1 MNESKILN
9 EWLEEIKNEM
19 KQKFTDHNDKYKENS
34 VTIPT
39 FDFNNQLADE
49 EYLRLEI
56 HYHYAKW
63 LYRGMYKK
71 DIPEQDTLINLI
83 NMCSLLWIKLSLKKT
98 NCKSCENY
106 KNIIEQYPLDKFL
119 YRRYI
124 NHIRNEHPKLD
135 LNGIE
140 EMNQENAELTEMRHK
155 ER

>member
-1 MNESKILN
+1 MNKPKILD
-9 EWLEEIKNEM
+9 EWLEKIKNEM
-19 KQKFTDHNDKYKENS
+19 KQKFIAHNDKYKENS

-39 FDFNNQLADE
+39 FDFSNQLADE

-71 DIPEQDTLINLI
+71 DIPEQDTLINLM
-83 NMCSLLWIKLSLKKT
+83 NMCSLLWIKLYLKKT
-98 NCKSCENY
+98 NT
-106 KNIIEQYPLDKFL
+106 
-119 YRRYI
+119 
-124 NHIRNEHPKLD
+124 
-135 LNGIE
+135 NGIE